1 MVKKLFQTLRHA
13 EFTVQIRSNAI
24 KVMTLT
30 ALLTY
35 ITGLNTGNDVL
46 EASQACQAW
55 HTKQC
60 CKVKAETGL
69 QTNPKAILGF
79 YTQTLGMRSKILSTV
94 VNNLKTQSLSALNN
108 FVDLKLVSVK

>member
-1 MVKKLFQTLRHA
+1 MPCFEQAVTDVLNDRRAFVFMVKKLFQTLRHA

-46 EASQACQAW
+46 EAS
-55 HTKQC
+55 
-60 CKVKAETGL
+60 
-69 QTNPKAILGF
+69 
-79 YTQTLGMRSKILSTV
+79 
-94 VNNLKTQSLSALNN
+94 
-108 FVDLKLVSVK
+108 